1 MGKSRWLG
9 ILKVAGLSFVR
20 HQEDTIALPFWQLAK
35 ELAVPKHALWF
46 SQHTFVNRK
55 LEKGFIKGQDRMLV
69 EKLDSNRG
77 QSQNLVSP
85 GSDALLSPAVL
96 LRSDLRDS
104 LCRRHPPVVLLSSA
118 WTKLSIATLLA
129 SNRLWPNLAAAK
141 EM

>member
-1 MGKSRWLG
+1 MVVAVVEVVVQALG
-9 ILKVAGLSFVR
+9 DGPAQDEGIRGAGP
-20 HQEDTIALPFWQLAK
+20 LPRT
-35 ELAVPKHALWF
+35 E
-46 SQHTFVNRK
+46 
-55 LEKGFIKGQDRMLV
+55 
-69 EKLDSNRG
+69 
-77 QSQNLVSP
+77 
-85 GSDALLSPAVL
+85 AVL